1 MITKWGARSGRGQ
14 RGSCGPG
21 DGCYMPP
28 WVSVGAGVGVG
39 VAVAGAVGGGGGGGV
54 SWPEAEAEADGVA
67 VALAA
72 ADGSTPPGSVPMASG
87 LKLAA
92 VATPF
97 ASRVSLTGFGAFSS
111 LPQPRLS

>member
-1 MITKWGARSGRGQ
+1 MITKWGARPGRGQ
-14 RGSCGPG
+14 RGSRGPG

-28 WVSVGAGVGVG
+28 WVSVGVGVGVG
-39 VAVAGAVGGGGGGGV
+39 VAVAVSVAAGV
-54 SWPEAEAEADGVA
+54 AWPETEAEADGVA

>member
-1 MITKWGARSGRGQ
+1 MITKWGAWPGRGQ
-14 RGSCGPG
+14 RGSRGPG

-28 WVSVGAGVGVG
+28 WVSVGVGVGVGFAVAVSVGVG
-39 VAVAGAVGGGGGGGV
+39 VAAGVAL
-54 SWPEAEAEADGVA
+54 PETEAEADGVA

-97 ASRVSLTGFGAFSS
+97 ASRVSLTGF
-111 LPQPRLS
+111 